1 MSSAHVPRVCLELN
15 TLNNAKES
23 AKRRYDHF
31 IWFCFNTVLQAL
43 FVRKQLWAKC
53 LRFRTP
59 EMEERMKNQE
69 TTSVCSMSVGKRIRF
84 FRKQQHLSLEE
95 LAARV
100 YMTKQNLS
108 LIENDIADIKVS
120 TLRNI
125 AGALG
130 GSIHALI
137 DDEYTKND
145 EPLFLES
152 EEEREM
158 LGLFRKG
165 SLRDR
170 KIMLEQMKAFYKY

>member
-1 MSSAHVPRVCLELN
+1 
-15 TLNNAKES
+15 
-23 AKRRYDHF
+23 
-31 IWFCFNTVLQAL
+31 
-43 FVRKQLWAKC
+43 
-53 LRFRTP
+53 
-59 EMEERMKNQE
+59 MKNQE
-69 TTSVCSMSVGKRIRF
+69 TTGVCSMSVGKRIRF
-84 FRKQQHLSLEE
+84 FRKQQHISLEE
-95 LAARV
+95 LASRV

-137 DDEYTKND
+137 DDEYAIND
-145 EPLFLES
+145 EPVFLES
-152 EEEREM
+152 DEEREM
-158 LGLFRKG
+158 LELFRKG